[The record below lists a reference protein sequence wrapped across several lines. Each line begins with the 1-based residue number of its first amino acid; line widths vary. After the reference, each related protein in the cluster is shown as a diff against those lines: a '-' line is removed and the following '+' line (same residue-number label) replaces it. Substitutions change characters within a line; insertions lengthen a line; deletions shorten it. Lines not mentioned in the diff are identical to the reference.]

1 MFGSS
6 YVPERGEQGPWCWT
20 PRGLVAEVMCGGGMP
35 ANLHISTFVVWQAVR
50 VPETVPSPQLPGGYN
65 SFLPF
70 VMGGSAAFAASSEPK
85 TDE

>member
-1 MFGSS
+1 
-6 YVPERGEQGPWCWT
+6 
-20 PRGLVAEVMCGGGMP
+20 MP

-50 VPETVPSPQLPGGYN
+50 VPETVPSPQLPGGYH